1 MSRPR
6 RPKGEFLSAQREGRP
21 VSPPGRPKG
30 ESPSALREGSRVSQP
45 LYTVAQLRAIE
56 AAALGS
62 LPAGTLMQRA
72 GAAAARHIHVS
83 YGPQPRNILV
93 LCGPGNNGGD
103 GYVCASELRALGHRV
118 RCLASSAP
126 TTDEAVIA
134 RAQWGGQTMSRLPTA
149 ADRPVVDVVVDALF
163 GIGLRRPVEGPYSE
177 QLAWLRQQPAPVV
190 ALDVPSGLDADTGSW
205 VGAVPGVCAASTVTF
220 LGAKPGLYTGTGAE
234 AAGRVLVDD
243 LGASAWGVATD
254 GRLNAPDQFAA
265 VARPRLRNAHKGSHG
280 NVAIVGGSAGMVGAA
295 LLAARAALR
304 LGAGRVFV
312 DCIGAPELRFDP
324 AQPELMFRHRD
335 AALLRSLQALVIGC
349 GLGTSAEALAAT
361 QLALEQ
367 DCAVVLDADALNLIA
382 SAPQLER
389 AARRPTRGVRI
400 CTPHPLEAA
409 RLLGSSVDEV
419 QRDRVAAARRL
430 AERLSSAIVLKG
442 AGSVIAWPD
451 GHYWINDTGSAAL
464 ATAGTGDVLAGILGA
479 LLAQGFGAAEAVLA
493 AVWLHGRAADLHSAD
508 VGLVASEVAPL
519 AVRALVE
526 LRAAGGRGDG
536 LA

>member
-1 MSRPR
+1 RS
-6 RPKGEFLSAQREGRP
+6 
-21 VSPPGRPKG
+21 
-30 ESPSALREGSRVSQP
+30 
-45 LYTVAQLRAIE
+45 
-56 AAALGS
+56 
-62 LPAGTLMQRA
+62 
-72 GAAAARHIHVS
+72 
-83 YGPQPRNILV
+83 ILV

-118 RCLASSAP
+118 RCVASAAP
-126 TTDEAVIA
+126 ATDEAAIA
-134 RAQWGGQTMSRLPTA
+134 RARWSSRTMSQVPNA
-149 ADRPVVDVVVDALF
+149 AGGPVADVVVDALF
-163 GIGLRRPVEGPYSE
+163 GIGLRRPVEGPFAE
-177 QLAWLRQQPAPVV
+177 QLAWLREQPAPIV
-190 ALDVPSGLDADTGSW
+190 ALDVPSGLDADTGAW
-205 VGAVPGVCAASTVTF
+205 VGAVPGVCATSTISF
-220 LGAKPGLYTGTGAE
+220 LGAKPGLYTGAGAE

-243 LGASAWGVATD
+243 LGASAWRVATD
-254 GRLNAPDQFAA
+254 GRLNAPDEFAA
-265 VARPRLRNAHKGSHG
+265 VARPRPRTAHKGSHG
-280 NVAIVGGSAGMVGAA
+280 NVAIVGGSGGMVGAA

-312 DCIGAPELRFDP
+312 ECIGAPELRFDP

-430 AERLSSAIVLKG
+430 AERLSSAI
-442 AGSVIAWPD
+442 
-451 GHYWINDTGSAAL
+451 
-464 ATAGTGDVLAGILGA
+464 
-479 LLAQGFGAAEAVLA
+479 
-493 AVWLHGRAADLHSAD
+493 
-508 VGLVASEVAPL
+508 
-519 AVRALVE
+519 
-526 LRAAGGRGDG
+526 
-536 LA
+536 